1 MKFSDPEVAGRLAC
15 REAHFAE
22 EDMDRIL
29 KRLEEIGD
37 GKVIIP
43 AEHATVLRGQLAR
56 IAQKARDASVALSGV
71 TQR

>member
-1 MKFSDPEVAGRLAC
+1 
-15 REAHFAE
+15 
-22 EDMDRIL
+22 MDRIL

-37 GKVIIP
+37 GKVLIP